1 MRQEGE
7 VLQSHFGSAIRHVSL
22 TNALDHKVHS
32 AAMTGPGLAIAP
44 TPSLHFPH
52 TTPA

>member
-1 MRQEGE
+1 MWQECE
-7 VLQSHFGSAIRHVSL
+7 VLQSHFGSAIWPVSL
-22 TNALDHKVHS
+22 TNALDHKVRA